1 MKQHGGRAEKTAPNP
16 MSAAE
21 MQRKKC
27 AENFALFGLI
37 SLAGHVEPLYISNKT
52 NYGVIY
58 KIDLSTEQ
66 MRSELDA
73 GGADFPASTREMR

>member
-21 MQRKKC
+21 MQRKKG

-58 KIDLSTEQ
+58 KIDVSTERCA
-66 MRSELDA
+66 RSWPPGEWI
-73 GGADFPASTREMR
+73 FPVPTREVR